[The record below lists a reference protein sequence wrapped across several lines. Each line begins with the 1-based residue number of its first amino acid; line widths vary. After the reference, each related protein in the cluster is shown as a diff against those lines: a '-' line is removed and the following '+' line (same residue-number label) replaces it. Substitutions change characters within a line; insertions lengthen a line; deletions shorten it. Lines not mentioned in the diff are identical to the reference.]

1 MMRFFRVYGLSC
13 VVTLTILYL
22 CIARTLP
29 VENVPKFEGID
40 KVVHFLMYVGLAG
53 ALCLDHYRQR
63 ISFSSF
69 RMYAWAILFPVLYGG
84 FIEIVQGAFFPPR
97 SAEWADWFCDVAGTL
112 VGFFLAKLIYPK
124 VVRQEDGA
132 CTRLDKNK

>member
-53 ALCLDHYRQR
+53 ALCFTITDRE
-63 ISFSSF
+63 F
-69 RMYAWAILFPVLYGG
+69 R
-84 FIEIVQGAFFPPR
+84 
-97 SAEWADWFCDVAGTL
+97 
-112 VGFFLAKLIYPK
+112 FLRLECMRGQSCSLSCM
-124 VVRQEDGA
+124 VVS
-132 CTRLDKNK
+132 

>member
-1 MMRFFRVYGLSC
+1 
-13 VVTLTILYL
+13 
-22 CIARTLP
+22 
-29 VENVPKFEGID
+29 
-40 KVVHFLMYVGLAG
+40 
-53 ALCLDHYRQR
+53 
-63 ISFSSF
+63 
-69 RMYAWAILFPVLYGG
+69 MYAWAILFPVLYGG